1 MVLWPKPP
9 NLPWASDY
17 KNMKTQHRFILL
29 SFLCLLA
36 SLTACSGLDD
46 CIKSSGAMATKQIDL
61 QGQTFSTVVVNRGIA
76 LVVEQGPVYAV
87 TVKAGHNLVDD
98 IQVQISNNILT
109 LKDGT
114 SCNWTRDYGQTT
126 IYITAPDLTHIHS
139 KTELDIT
146 SAGVLS
152 FPHLR
157 LYAMDILDG
166 YPGVG
171 NGDFRLEVNCP
182 NLTIENNDLSRYFIR
197 GSVQNLWVNFYEW
210 GGIFYGQELVANA
223 IQVYHR
229 GSNDL
234 YVHPVESITGSIY
247 NLGNIYCSPRPPIV
261 NVQEYYRGRIIFN

>member
-1 MVLWPKPP
+1 MKVPPFLTLVYLCSVL
-9 NLPWASDY
+9 
-17 KNMKTQHRFILL
+17 LL
-29 SFLCLLA
+29 Q
-36 SLTACSGLDD
+36 TACAGLDD
-46 CIKSSGAMATKQIDL
+46 CVKSSGAMATKSIDL

-261 NVQEYYRGRIIFN
+261 NVQEYYRGHIYFN

>member
-1 MVLWPKPP
+1 
-9 NLPWASDY
+9 
-17 KNMKTQHRFILL
+17 MKTQHRFILL

-197 GSVQNLWVNFYEW
+197 GSAQNLWVNFYEW

>member
-1 MVLWPKPP
+1 MKVPPFLTLVYLCSVL
-9 NLPWASDY
+9 
-17 KNMKTQHRFILL
+17 LL
-29 SFLCLLA
+29 Q
-36 SLTACSGLDD
+36 TACAGLDD
-46 CIKSSGAMATKQIDL
+46 CVKSSGATSIKPIDL

-261 NVQEYYRGRIIFN
+261 NVQEYYRGHIYFN